1 MNNPDGKTFA
11 INLEPY
17 SQGVD
22 YNVWA
27 GNDNIAQVRYD
38 NARGYSYYYFLKDHL
53 GDIKI
58 VLNSSGGVDS
68 YNDYYPYGKQM
79 PGRNQT
85 GSADGRYKYTTKE
98 RDVETGLDYFGARY
112 YDQRFAVANSWRGQ
126 WLSVDPMADLHGDYS
141 PYAYVLN
148 NPISIIDPFGL
159 DSMLAYNKDHELVE
173 IQHTSE
179 GSQTSTPQDQGQTN
193 YYVLLDYSR
202 VEDPGTILLSG
213 APQADGSSWLAVQHQ
228 AALEAKTETNAFYEG
243 LANAS
248 LRGVATVADYTSEA
262 TNYAILLG
270 VATGNVETLP
280 ETEAIGRVSDFI
292 SLGAKFADIPFGGSK
307 QEAVN
312 QAAKALLNLTT
323 LGVASASKT
332 ASTPAFRAFVS
343 RIIDALP
350 LSIPIQ

>member
-68 YNDYYPYGKQM
+68 YNDFYPYGKQM

-228 AALEAKTETNAFYEG
+228 AALEAKAETKAFYG
-243 LANAS
+243 SIFQGTAYGADMVSQAS
-248 LRGVATVADYTSEA
+248 
-262 TNYAILLG
+262 NYAILFAAPLG
-270 VATGNVETLP
+270 P
-280 ETEAIGRVSDFI
+280 EAVGSPEALGYTADLV
-292 SLGAKFADIPFGGSK
+292 SLGAKAAGSGLIYGNWSPVRD
-307 QEAVN
+307 Q
-312 QAAKALLNLTT
+312 LL
-323 LGVASASKT
+323 KT
-332 ASTPAFRAFVS
+332 AINAATLRTFAVAEA
-343 RIIDALP
+343 DAQLAQNP
-350 LSIPIQ
+350 FLKAEIRVALNAVYP